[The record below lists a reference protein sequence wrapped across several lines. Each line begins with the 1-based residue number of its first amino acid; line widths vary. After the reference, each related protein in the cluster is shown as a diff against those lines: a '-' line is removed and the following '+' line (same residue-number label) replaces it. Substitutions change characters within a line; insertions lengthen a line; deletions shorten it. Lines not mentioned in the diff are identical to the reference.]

1 MVSTNLP
8 VTNMVTADIVIPT
21 NEKSSVRVASVDNMN
36 TIRLHKIEVRSINIM
51 MLKLLNLS
59 LYHFHDDCAIFGPTR
74 N

>member
-36 TIRLHKIEVRSINIM
+36 TIRLHKIEVRSINNMI
-51 MLKLLNLS
+51 LKRFVS
-59 LYHFHDDCAIFGPTR
+59 LYHFHHDFAIFGPTR